1 MTAAGHCAPTRR
13 ATTPGAT
20 YTDRTH
26 CRFTETS
33 TTGTGAGE
41 SEHHA
46 RPHRQGFAHTHW
58 RHIVEPRIDI
68 PLEIFR
74 TQLQTALHT
83 LTTLQESQERM
94 LKLTL
99 KSVEDAEQ
107 RSLEACASA
116 SEAKTWP
123 EMAALPTSLLQ
134 CRIEQ
139 NTKMFQTMLGLMNE
153 QHAALLQEAHTCAD
167 AWRTLA
173 SNWGSDPL
181 MAPVRSL
188 FDPLSETRPEPPART
203 PAPAKKSEATATASA
218 T

>member
-1 MTAAGHCAPTRR
+1 M
-13 ATTPGAT
+13 
-20 YTDRTH
+20 
-26 CRFTETS
+26 
-33 TTGTGAGE
+33 
-41 SEHHA
+41 
-46 RPHRQGFAHTHW
+46 
-58 RHIVEPRIDI
+58 EPRIDI

-74 TQLQTALHT
+74 PQLQTALHT

-188 FDPLSETRPEPPART
+188 FDPLSETRPEPPARP

>member
-1 MTAAGHCAPTRR
+1 M
-13 ATTPGAT
+13 
-20 YTDRTH
+20 
-26 CRFTETS
+26 
-33 TTGTGAGE
+33 
-41 SEHHA
+41 
-46 RPHRQGFAHTHW
+46 
-58 RHIVEPRIDI
+58 EPRIDI

-94 LKLTL
+94 LKVTL

-139 NTKMFQTMLGLMNE
+139 NTKMFQTMLGLMTE

-173 SNWGSDPL
+173 ANWGSEPL
-181 MAPVRSL
+181 MAPMRTL
-188 FDPLSETRPEPPART
+188 FDTLGETQPEPPAHM
-203 PAPAKKSEATATASA
+203 PASAKKSPSTVSVA
-218 T
+218 